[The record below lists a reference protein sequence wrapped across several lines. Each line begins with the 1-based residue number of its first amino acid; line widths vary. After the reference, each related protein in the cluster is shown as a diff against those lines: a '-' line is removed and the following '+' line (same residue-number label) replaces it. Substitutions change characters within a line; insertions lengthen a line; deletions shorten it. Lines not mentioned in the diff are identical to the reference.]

1 MTHSFQDIIDSM
13 PVGLERS
20 LGRILS
26 QRVGKDNAI
35 ERDELLALIRRH
47 PGLEKTQD
55 RQMRLKIQSLREQG
69 IRICHFERREEVESP
84 VTPLAEDARGR
95 KVRDSRT
102 VFGYYLAGNDLE
114 YFEFRQWYGS
124 YANTIWRAIRSM
136 DEKHEVLT
144 PEGTVEP
151 PPGIEVQGSLFGI

>member
-1 MTHSFQDIIDSM
+1 MTRTFQDIINEM

-35 ERDELLALIRRH
+35 ERDELLALVRRH

-55 RQMRLKIQSLREQG
+55 RQMRLKIQLLREQG
-69 IRICHFERREEVESP
+69 IRICHFERRV
-84 VTPLAEDARGR
+84 DG
-95 KVRDSRT
+95 KT
-102 VFGYYLAGNDLE
+102 VFGYYLAATDAE

-136 DEKHEVLT
+136 DEKREVLT
-144 PEGTVEP
+144 SEGAVEP
-151 PPGIEVQGSLFGI
+151 PPGIEVQGQFFI

>member
-1 MTHSFQDIIDSM
+1 MKTQTFHDIIDSM

-26 QRVGKDNAI
+26 QRVGKENAI

-69 IRICHFERREEVESP
+69 IRICHFERRVQDE
-84 VTPLAEDARGR
+84 RGN
-95 KVRDSRT
+95 SRT

-144 PEGTVEP
+144 SEGTVEP
-151 PPGIEVQGSLFGI
+151 PPGIEVQGQLFA